1 MRCLKK
7 KIWPFQCRI
16 TGKADDEYKWCMDN
30 AGMELRD
37 WYLYYDVTG
46 YDAIAFR
53 ESETY
58 IIFKLRWNN
67 AKAYD

>member
-7 KIWPFQCRI
+7 KIWPFQIRI
-16 TGKADDEYKWCMDN
+16 IGEAANEYKWCLDN

-37 WYLYYDVTG
+37 WYLYYSEIG
-46 YDAIAFR
+46 YSTIAFR

-67 AKAYD
+67 VKKND